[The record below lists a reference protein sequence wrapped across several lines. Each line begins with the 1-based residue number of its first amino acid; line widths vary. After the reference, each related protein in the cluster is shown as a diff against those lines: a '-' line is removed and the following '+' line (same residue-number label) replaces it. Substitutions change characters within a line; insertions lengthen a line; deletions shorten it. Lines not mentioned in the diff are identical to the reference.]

1 MACIQTGY
9 SSWLGGALMDD
20 FLWVEKYR
28 PQTIDDCILP
38 NHIKKTFKDVVNGGE
53 LHNMLLT
60 GTAGTGK
67 TTVARAL
74 CNELDLD
81 YLLVNGSE
89 ESGIDTLRNKIKQ
102 FASTISLQGGYKVV
116 ILDEAD
122 YLNPQST
129 QPALRGFIEE
139 FSANCRFILTCNFK
153 NRIIEPLHS
162 RCSVVEFNISKKD
175 STELCGSF
183 LARCK
188 HILDTEKVDYETP
201 VVAELIMKHM
211 PDWRRVLNE
220 LQRYSVSGKIDTG
233 ILITLSDV
241 ALNDLMEHLKLKNF
255 KLMRQWVADNIDT
268 EPAAIFRKI
277 YDNMADHVEPTSIP
291 QLVLILADYQYK
303 NAFVAD
309 HELNIVACCT
319 EIMAGVKF
327 K

>member
-1 MACIQTGY
+1 MQE
-9 SSWLGGALMDD
+9 

-28 PQTIDDCILP
+28 PKTIDECVLP
-38 NHIKKTFKDVVNGGE
+38 SELKGNFQKVLKQGE
-53 LHNMLLT
+53 LQNMLLT

-67 TTVARAL
+67 TTAAKAL
-74 CNELDLD
+74 CNELGLD
-81 YLLVNGSE
+81 YLLINGSE

-102 FASTISLQGGYKVV
+102 FASSVSLQGGYKVV

-162 RCSVVEFNISKKD
+162 RCSVIEFSVPKK
-175 STELCGSF
+175 EAER
-183 LARCK
+183 LASVMMGRLML
-188 HILDTEKVDYETP
+188 ILDGEGIKYENA
-201 VVAELIMKHM
+201 VLAELIMKHM
-211 PDWRRVLNE
+211 PDWRRVINE
-220 LQRYSVSGKIDTG
+220 LQRYSVSGTIDSG
-233 ILITLSDV
+233 ILVQLSDV
-241 ALNDLMEHLKLKNF
+241 SMTNLVSFLKEKNF
-255 KLMRQWVADNIDT
+255 KQMRKWVADNMDS
-268 EPAAIFRKI
+268 EPVAIYRKL
-277 YDNMADHVEPTSIP
+277 YDNMNEYVEAQSIP

-309 HELNIVACCT
+309 HELNTVACLT
-319 EIMAGVKF
+319 EVMAGVKF